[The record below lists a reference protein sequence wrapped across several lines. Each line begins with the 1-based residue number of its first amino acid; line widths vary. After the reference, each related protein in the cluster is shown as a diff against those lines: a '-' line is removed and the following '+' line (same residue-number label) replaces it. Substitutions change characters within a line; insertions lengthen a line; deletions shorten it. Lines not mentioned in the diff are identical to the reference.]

1 MGRGGFDIKQSGQG
15 EPEGIIC
22 GKVSVPG
29 RGAIGAKAL
38 EWKCAWFWKEL
49 QCGCSRGNHVESR
62 LCKALLATIIA
73 LMIKLTFI

>member
-1 MGRGGFDIKQSGQG
+1 MAGGGSDTKQSGQG

-38 EWKCAWFWKEL
+38 EWEEL
-49 QCGCSRGNHVESR
+49 VLEGTAVWLQQREPGRKQTV
-62 LCKALLATIIA
+62 
-73 LMIKLTFI
+73 

>member
-1 MGRGGFDIKQSGQG
+1 MGGRGFDIKQSGQG

-38 EWKCAWFWKEL
+38 EWEVCLVLEGTAMWLQQKEPGRK
-49 QCGCSRGNHVESR
+49 QIV
-62 LCKALLATIIA
+62 
-73 LMIKLTFI
+73 